1 MADTATLPET
11 SAGTG
16 APIVKAKDVAY
27 IRFSAPDLDAM
38 ETFVADFG
46 LVVVHRDDDVLISR
60 GLKPMPFLH
69 VVHHGP
75 AKFIG
80 FAFEVDTED
89 DLAALAAAVPGCSPV
104 HDIGG
109 VEGELGGGKR
119 VHFVEPITGFVLEA
133 VCGQQAE
140 PLASRRG
147 RITYNHAGVDE
158 RVGVEQDVA
167 GNRYPIK
174 KDPGPPEV
182 YRLGHVVTA
191 VPPGAHQAFMTFL
204 EDTFGMLV
212 SDVGRMIIPP
222 GAEEH
227 FPPPLVELIKATGSD
242 VMIQFMRMDRGEAE
256 TDHHSMLVLPLMDGP
271 SEAQFSHA
279 AFEVFSMDDVFRGH
293 MHFRERAAEGAPYSL
308 AWGIGRHVYGSQIY
322 DYWHDPYGHVHEHMC
337 DGDRVDASYGPN
349 LIDMTDPGQFGE
361 NGGNQWGPTVAESG
375 VHNLS
380 GPQCDSKFADQPDE
394 VRASVLSRDLSEL
407 EHVISAL

>member
-11 SAGTG
+11 SAGTS

-38 ETFVADFG
+38 EAFVADFG
-46 LVVVHRDDDVLISR
+46 LVVVYRDNDVLISR
-60 GLKPMPFLH
+60 GLEPMPFLH
-69 VVHHGP
+69 VVHRGP

-80 FAFEVDTED
+80 FAFEVDTEG

-109 VEGELGGGKR
+109 VEGQLGGGKR

-140 PLASRRG
+140 PLAPRRG
-147 RITYNHAGVDE
+147 RITYNHAGVDD

-167 GNRYPIK
+167 GNRYPNK
-174 KDPGPPEV
+174 RDPGPPEV

-204 EDTFGMLV
+204 EATFGMLV

-227 FPPPLVELIKATGSD
+227 FPPPLVELIEATGSD
-242 VMIQFMRMDRGEAE
+242 VMLQFMRMDRGDAE

-293 MHFRERAAEGAPYSL
+293 MHFRERAAEGVPYSL

-394 VRASVLSRDLSEL
+394 VRASVLSRDLSGL
-407 EHVISAL
+407 EHVIGAL